1 MMNRKKASLML
12 SGVEAF
18 LMTMIVVLFLTDV
31 ISPKVFVALIIV
43 LGIASSGFMAVIVRK
58 FQS

>member
-1 MMNRKKASLML
+1 MMNRKKAILML

-18 LMTMIVVLFLTDV
+18 LMTMIVVLFLTGV